1 GEDMAQWKYG
11 QTALKHSAMTHPLSD
26 ALATEF
32 KAGLDLG
39 PLPRG
44 GNGYTPG
51 STGNNYR
58 QSSGASFRVIIPVG
72 DWDKALGMNSPGQ
85 SGHPESRYYSNLFEL
100 WAQDE
105 YFPMYYS
112 RDSILKYS
120 DSRQLLQPE

>member
-1 GEDMAQWKYG
+1 
-11 QTALKHSAMTHPLSD
+11 MTHPLSD

-72 DWDKALGMNSPGQ
+72 EWDKALGMNSPGQ
-85 SGHPESRYYSNLFEL
+85 SGQPESPYYGNLFEL
-100 WAQDE
+100 WSRDE

-120 DSRQLLQPE
+120 DSRQLLQPK